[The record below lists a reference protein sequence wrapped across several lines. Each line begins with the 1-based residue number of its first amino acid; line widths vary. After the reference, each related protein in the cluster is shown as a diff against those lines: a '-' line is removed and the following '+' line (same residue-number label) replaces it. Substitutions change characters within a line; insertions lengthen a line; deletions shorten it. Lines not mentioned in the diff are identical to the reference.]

1 MGPLVG
7 ALAGPVASLLGG
19 IGSSLFSSSSANK
32 QLKMQV
38 QENEKNRQ
46 FNAMQAALAR
56 QYNTEMIDKQ
66 NAYNDPSAVMARLLK
81 AGIHPALAYTNGS
94 GISNLGVGSTGMA
107 ASSSGSVG
115 TSLPDFSGIRD
126 AGVSM
131 SQSMDLAEGA
141 ELKRVTAGLTE
152 KQVEYFDKTKE
163 KEFAVMDS
171 TVLVNRGNYELSK
184 MERAQVA
191 KNIDVLDQTAKSIA
205 QDILLKYKQNQIMSY
220 EVYCKKIEAIYKLP
234 SLSAQLESFR
244 AAANLNRAQAIEVLS
259 TLSYDIALL
268 QAKTSEAYA
277 SSKNQNN
284 QAVLTG
290 QRVRSGEV
298 WKNARWIDL
307 QGDQIKFN
315 IDNAWNFKAFDAAV
329 DFMRRADKT
338 LLNALGAKG
347 RLSIFMQ
354 DLLNGSREAR
364 NN

>member
-7 ALAGPVASLLGG
+7 SLAGPVASLLGG
-19 IGSSLFSSSSANK
+19 IGSSLFSSASANK

-38 QENEKNRQ
+38 QENQKNRD
-46 FNAMQAALAR
+46 FNAEQAALAR

-115 TSLPDFSGIRD
+115 TGLPDFSGIRD
-126 AGVSM
+126 LGVSM
-131 SQSMDLAEGA
+131 SQAMDLAEGA
-141 ELKRVTAGLTE
+141 ELKRAQAGLTE
-152 KQVEYFDKTKE
+152 KQSYYFDLTKE
-163 KEFAVMDS
+163 HEFAVMDS

-205 QDILLKYKQNQIMSY
+205 QDVLLKDKQNKIMSY
-220 EVYCKKIEAIYKLP
+220 EVYNKMLEAVFKLP
-234 SLSAQLESFR
+234 SMQAQLESFR
-244 AAANLNRAQAIEVLS
+244 AATDLSRAQAKEILS

-277 SSKNQNN
+277 SAKNQNN
-284 QAVLTG
+284 QAVFTG
-290 QRVRSGEV
+290 QRVRSGEA
-298 WKNARWIDL
+298 WKTSRFIQL

-315 IDNAWNFKAFDAAV
+315 IDNAWNFKAFDASV
-329 DFMRRADKT
+329 KFMEKASTT
-338 LLNALGAKG
+338 LLNALGSKG

>member
-1 MGPLVG
+1 MSGIISG
-7 ALAGPVASLLGG
+7 ALSLLGG
-19 IGSSLFSSSSANK
+19 IGSSAMSYGASQD
-32 QLKMQV
+32 QLRQQKE
-38 QENEKNRQ
+38 ENEKNRR
-46 FNAMQAALAR
+46 FNAEQADLAR
-56 QYNTEMIDKQ
+56 QYNTAMIDKQ
-66 NAYNDPSAVMARLLK
+66 NAYNDPSAVMSRLLK

-107 ASSSGSVG
+107 ASSSGSIG

-131 SQSMDLAEGA
+131 SQAIDLAEGA

-152 KQVEYFDKTKE
+152 KEVEYFDKTKE
-163 KEFAVMDS
+163 KEFSVMDS

-184 MERAQVA
+184 MERAQIA
-191 KNIDVLDQTAKSIA
+191 KNIEVLDKTAKSIA
-205 QDILLKYKQNQIMSY
+205 QDVLLKDKQNKIMSF
-220 EVYCKKIEAIYKLP
+220 EVYCKKLEAIFKLP
-234 SLSAQLESFR
+234 SLQAELESFR
-244 AAANLNRAQAIEVLS
+244 AATDLSRAQATEILS

-277 SSKNQNN
+277 SAKNQNN

-298 WKNARWIDL
+298 WKNARFIQL

-315 IDNAWNFKAFDAAV
+315 IDNAWNFKAFDASV
-329 DFMRRADKT
+329 KFMEKASTT
-338 LLNALGAKG
+338 LLNAYGSKG